1 MTTPEICK
9 PPVLTKRINVELA
22 DTVGKLLLE
31 ELGKELVRAK
41 VSGAVS
47 TFVREKKLLVNAADL
62 TQRLEWAVKVRL
74 KSRT

>member
-31 ELGKELVRAK
+31 ELDKESVRAK

-47 TFVREKKLLVNAADL
+47 TFVKEKKLLVNAADL
-62 TQRLEWAVKVRL
+62 TQRLEWGVKVRL